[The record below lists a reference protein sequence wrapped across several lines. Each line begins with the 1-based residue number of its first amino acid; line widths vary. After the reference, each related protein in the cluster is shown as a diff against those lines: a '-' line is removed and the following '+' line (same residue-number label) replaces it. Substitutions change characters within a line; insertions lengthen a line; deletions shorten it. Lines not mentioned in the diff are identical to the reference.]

1 MYVKTW
7 TKRGGMGWWER
18 GVEMQ
23 DVVVVV
29 LYAAEGWALMFSGG
43 EGGEHGDDEEGVVL
57 IFGNGKMGEVGML
70 GGLGQVL
77 CSGV

>member
-18 GVEMQ
+18 RVEMQ

-43 EGGEHGDDEEGVVL
+43 KVERM
-57 IFGNGKMGEVGML
+57 KMVRKG
-70 GGLGQVL
+70 
-77 CSGV
+77 

>member
-1 MYVKTW
+1 MWFKVSLRRVMYVKTW

-43 EGGEHGDDEEGVVL
+43 KVERM
-57 IFGNGKMGEVGML
+57 KMVRKG
-70 GGLGQVL
+70 
-77 CSGV
+77 

>member
-18 GVEMQ
+18 RVEMQ

-43 EGGEHGDDEEGVVL
+43 KVESVEMVRKG
-57 IFGNGKMGEVGML
+57 
-70 GGLGQVL
+70 
-77 CSGV
+77 